1 VIFEVQV
8 IAFVQRHAEHLRPQT
23 SHVGAQ
29 EELEING
36 PV

>member
-1 VIFEVQV
+1 MIFEVQV
-8 IAFVQRHAEHLRPQT
+8 VAFAQRHAAHLRPQT
-23 SHVGAQ
+23 SHVGQ

>member
-1 VIFEVQV
+1 MIFEVRV
-8 IAFVQRHAEHLRPQT
+8 VAFAQRDAEHLRPQT
-23 SHVGAQ
+23 SHMGAQ

>member
-1 VIFEVQV
+1 MIFEVQV
-8 IAFVQRHAEHLRPQT
+8 VAFAQRHAEHLRPQT